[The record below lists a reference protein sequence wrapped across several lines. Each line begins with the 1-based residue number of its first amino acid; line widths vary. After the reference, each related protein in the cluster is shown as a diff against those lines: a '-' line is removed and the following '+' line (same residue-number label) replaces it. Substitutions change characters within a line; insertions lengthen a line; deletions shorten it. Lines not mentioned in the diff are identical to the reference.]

1 MFVLVVDDNLLS
13 CTRLLSQLHAAG
25 WQAVAVGLGPE
36 ALTLA
41 RQRGP
46 AAIVVNLASGVR
58 DAALFISALKAEPDL
73 AAIPVLGFCG
83 HREAAR
89 REAAVAAGC
98 DQITSN
104 SSVSR
109 ELSTLIQALI
119 AKTGGTEQSVTRPH
133 RSPPPAPGP

>member
-13 CTRLLSQLHAAG
+13 CTRLLSQLHVAG
-25 WQAVAVGLGPE
+25 WQAAAVGPGAE

-41 RQRGP
+41 RQRRP
-46 AAIVVNLASGVR
+46 AAIVVNLASTAR
-58 DAALFISALKAEPDL
+58 NATLFISALKAEPDL

-83 HREAAR
+83 HRESAR
-89 REAAVAAGC
+89 REAAIAAGC
-98 DQITSN
+98 DQIASN

-119 AKTGGTEQSVTRPH
+119 AKTGGIEQSATRPH
-133 RSPPPAPGP
+133 GSPPPAPGP

>member
-13 CTRLLSQLHAAG
+13 CTRLLSQLHMAG
-25 WQAVAVGLGPE
+25 WQAAAVGVGAE

-41 RQRGP
+41 RQRRP

-58 DAALFISALKAEPDL
+58 DATLFISALKTEPDL

-83 HREAAR
+83 HRETTR

-109 ELSTLIQALI
+109 ELSTLIQTLI
-119 AKTGGTEQSVTRPH
+119 AKTNGGQNVTRPH
-133 RSPPPAPGP
+133 RSPPAPGP